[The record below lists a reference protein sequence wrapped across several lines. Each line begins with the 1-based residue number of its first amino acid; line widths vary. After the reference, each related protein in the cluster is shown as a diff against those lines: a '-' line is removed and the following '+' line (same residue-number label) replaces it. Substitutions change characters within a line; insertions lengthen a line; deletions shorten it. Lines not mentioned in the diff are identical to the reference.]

1 MALGEGVTNP
11 SVTGGDVWSG
21 NGTACSMASIE
32 GRAVG
37 VTRRETVGKV
47 RIEVDT

>member
-21 NGTACSMASIE
+21 NGTACFMASIE
-32 GRAVG
+32 VRAVG
-37 VTRRETVGKV
+37 VKSRETVGKG
-47 RIEVDT
+47 RK